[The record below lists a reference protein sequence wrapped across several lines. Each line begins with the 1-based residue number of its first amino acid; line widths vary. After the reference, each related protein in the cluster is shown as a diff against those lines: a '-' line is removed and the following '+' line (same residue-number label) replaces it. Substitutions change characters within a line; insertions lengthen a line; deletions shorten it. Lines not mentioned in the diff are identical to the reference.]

1 MIYTQDT
8 NFRKVKR
15 TVYTL
20 IVLSIITFLSGFLKY
35 TPFEH
40 STIILIFLLFVGG
53 VSLIHMASKID
64 VNRYLK
70 FFLIITGIS
79 TIVFMLLVVIAV
91 VKSMLSGMTL
101 SDTLESLEGAFYL
114 NSLLFLTGVI
124 GSIVLF
130 MRKGSRNS
138 SKVKSIPTKN
148 KNTFANQVGSSAHNK

>member
-1 MIYTQDT
+1 MAHTQDT
-8 NFRKVKR
+8 YFRKVKR

-40 STIILIFLLFVGG
+40 STVILIFLMFVGG
-53 VSLIHMASKID
+53 VSLIRMTSRIE
-64 VNRYLK
+64 VNKYLK

-79 TIVFMLLVVIAV
+79 TIVYMLLVVIAGV
-91 VKSMLSGMTL
+91 MSMLSGLTL
-101 SDTLESLEGAFYL
+101 SDTLESLEGIFYL

-124 GSIVLF
+124 GSVILF

-138 SKVKSIPTKN
+138 SKAKSEGHADEK
-148 KNTFANQVGSSAHNK
+148 